1 MPLPDYC
8 TNGTENFSRS
18 SLFQALRWSRKRREL
33 RVKSEWGLGSRR
45 GGRACKHLFNFFIP
59 VYQLL
64 VYPLIGQFWQ
74 FTSTLRHYFD
84 SRAEHERKR
93 STLSPSVLKNSQT
106 YKPSDSS
113 KSCVCSTLI
122 SRKNDPFAMPPTGF
136 GKSINFQLLP
146 RVAKALQCCDTTSL
160 HTAYNIASPGTI
172 YSSHLTQLLCPM
184 HATIVSIQR
193 RSLKTLTNEKNTIFC
208 YSFLCKYLA
217 AYSNS
222 PARVN

>member
-1 MPLPDYC
+1 ML
-8 TNGTENFSRS
+8 
-18 SLFQALRWSRKRREL
+18 
-33 RVKSEWGLGSRR
+33 
-45 GGRACKHLFNFFIP
+45 
-59 VYQLL
+59 
-64 VYPLIGQFWQ
+64 
-74 FTSTLRHYFD
+74 
-84 SRAEHERKR
+84 
-93 STLSPSVLKNSQT
+93 
-106 YKPSDSS
+106 
-113 KSCVCSTLI
+113 
-122 SRKNDPFAMPPTGF
+122 PTGF

-222 PARVN
+222 LARVNYISAFIAFEKMRAKRKKHFERAQKFAENRLVFPLYVLKL

>member
-1 MPLPDYC
+1 M
-8 TNGTENFSRS
+8 
-18 SLFQALRWSRKRREL
+18 
-33 RVKSEWGLGSRR
+33 KSEWGLGSRR
-45 GGRACKHLFNFFIP
+45 GGRACKHLFKFFIP
-59 VYQLL
+59 AYQLL
-64 VYPLIGQFWQ
+64 VYPLIGQF
-74 FTSTLRHYFD
+74 
-84 SRAEHERKR
+84 
-93 STLSPSVLKNSQT
+93 LSPSVLKYSQT

-113 KSCVCSTLI
+113 KRCVCSTLI
-122 SRKNDPFAMPPTGF
+122 SRKNDPFAMIPTGF

-193 RSLKTLTNEKNTIFC
+193 YSLKTLTNEKNTIFC

-222 PARVN
+222 LARVS